1 MRQVRHRFFWGKGV
15 DLIAGEDEGLAFRA
29 GSAGATTRGAR
40 ACLSLPT
47 AGIDPG
53 PLSEPTADSAMDLTH
68 GDPTT
73 RTGRA
78 EWCGVDGPTRRQ
90 MSGSKR
96 GRATS
101 ATGSNTTFTGMSMAT
116 ASGGQLM
123 MLVVSRKPSCS
134 GKFYDGDNI
143 GIRRGLWAPLMP
155 VDGEGL
161 DGRSPGERFVVDI
174 PRQAAPADRRRRM
187 VPPSTVTA
195 SRHSKLSREAAGPEV
210 LVALVECRRNAWY
223 CSLSVQNSSPSRS
236 TEPMTQGP
244 YSLERSVAT
253 GVVRGRQSKRE
264 IGTWQMTRPA
274 SRGSASPM

>member
-1 MRQVRHRFFWGKGV
+1 MPIASYRWNRPWSAERANRGQRDGPHPRRPYHSDRASGMVRSGRADPPSDVGFEEGEGDVRHRLEH
-15 DLIAGEDEGLAFRA
+15 DLHR
-29 GSAGATTRGAR
+29 
-40 ACLSLPT
+40 
-47 AGIDPG
+47 
-53 PLSEPTADSAMDLTH
+53 H
-68 GDPTT
+68 
-73 RTGRA
+73 
-78 EWCGVDGPTRRQ
+78 VDGHGFGRTVNDVGRQ
-90 MSGSKR
+90 SQAFLLR
-96 GRATS
+96 
-101 ATGSNTTFTGMSMAT
+101 
-116 ASGGQLM
+116 
-123 MLVVSRKPSCS
+123 
-134 GKFYDGDNI
+134 KFYDGDNI